1 MFECDWQLLQEAMK
15 THKVKFAGYDYYSG
29 GYDGSFNTY
38 CGITEEC
45 SEELFE

>member
-1 MFECDWQLLQEAMK
+1 MK

-38 CGITEEC
+38 CGIT
-45 SEELFE
+45 